1 MTLSIRFLFI
11 AVLQVVITS
20 IITYWLVADEYIELS
35 EQSLETLE
43 KFMIEQK
50 QQELKNY
57 TSLAI
62 SAVDHLYKPSDQDNT
77 VVKSLVADIFDS
89 MLYSGDDG
97 YFFVYNGKGDNIAHP
112 KEPFRIGKN
121 FWELENSK
129 GEKTIQ
135 ILLENA
141 KAGGGFYRYPWLKPS
156 LKKVS
161 EKMGYSVYLPKWD
174 WMVGTGVY
182 LDDVNSQLSILQ
194 DEIDQHINQTKQII
208 LLVAISSILIIFLF
222 GLLVYLN
229 QKKKTDLKINELGQK
244 IINLQEEERRYFSR
258 ELHDGIVQ
266 ILVSIKYSLEA
277 TSIFLKK
284 SKQLKPQPLD
294 HAETNLITA
303 IQEIRRISHHLHPRI
318 LDELGLSAAM
328 DSLSKEFS
336 LRTGVC
342 VNVTKPAVRKLLP
355 DHINTTLYRVVQ
367 ESLNNIEKHA
377 NANNVVIHLSIQNN
391 WLTLLVK
398 DDGSGFDTSPDANTS
413 EFGIG
418 LRNLAERVEFH
429 SGKFN
434 IASSRKGT
442 SIRAQIPTASFVNYF
457 NKKNIEAAQ

>member
-1 MTLSIRFLFI
+1 MSLSIRLLFI
-11 AVLQVVITS
+11 AVFQVVITS

-43 KFMIEQK
+43 SFMIEQK

-57 TSLAI
+57 TYIAI
-62 SAVDHLYKPSDQDNT
+62 SAVDHLYRSSDQDNT

-89 MLYSGDDG
+89 MLYNGDDG
-97 YFFVYNGKGDNIAHP
+97 YFFVYDGQGVSIAHP
-112 KEPFRIGKN
+112 KEPFRIGKS
-121 FWELENSK
+121 FWELESTE
-129 GEKTIQ
+129 GEKMIQ
-135 ILLENA
+135 ILLKNA

-156 LKKVS
+156 LQEES

-194 DEIDQHINQTKQII
+194 NEIDRHINKTKQII
-208 LLVAISSILIIFLF
+208 LLVAISSIFIIFLF
-222 GLLVYLN
+222 GLIVNLSH
-229 QKKKTDLKINELGQK
+229 KKKTDLKISELGQK

-258 ELHDGIVQ
+258 ELHDGIIQ

-284 SKQLKPQPLD
+284 AKQAKPVPLE
-294 HAETNLITA
+294 HAEANLVIA

-328 DSLSKEFS
+328 DALSKEFS
-336 LRTGVC
+336 QRTNVF

-377 NANNVVIHLSIQNN
+377 NATNVAIHLSIQND

-398 DDGSGFDTSPDANTS
+398 DDGSGFDNGPKADKA

-418 LRNLAERVEFH
+418 LRNLAERVEYH
-429 SGKFN
+429 SGKFD
-434 IASSRKGT
+434 ISSSNKGT
-442 SIRAQIPTASFVNYF
+442 VIKAEIPTASFVIRRQLTCPVGVN
-457 NKKNIEAAQ
+457 

>member
-1 MTLSIRFLFI
+1 MTLSIRLLFI

-43 KFMIEQK
+43 NFMIEQK

-62 SAVDHLYKPSDQDNT
+62 SAVDHLYRPSDQNNT
-77 VVKSLVADIFDS
+77 VVKSLAADIFDR

-97 YFFVYNGKGDNIAHP
+97 YFFVYDGKGVSIAHP

-121 FWELENSK
+121 FWELENAK

-156 LKKVS
+156 LQKKS
-161 EKMGYSVYLPKWD
+161 EKMGYSVYLPNWD

-194 DEIDQHINQTKQII
+194 DEIDQHINKTKQII
-208 LLVAISSILIIFLF
+208 LLVAISSIFIIFLF
-222 GLLVYLN
+222 GLIVNLN
-229 QKKKTDLKINELGQK
+229 QKKKTDIKISELGQK

-284 SKQLKPQPLD
+284 AKQSKPPPLG
-294 HAETNLITA
+294 HAETNLVTA

-336 LRTGVC
+336 QRTGVS

-377 NANNVVIHLSIQNN
+377 NASNAAIHLSIQNN

-398 DDGSGFDTSPDANTS
+398 DDGSGFDTNPEANTS
-413 EFGIG
+413 GFGIG
-418 LRNLAERVEFH
+418 LRNLAERVEYH
-429 SGKFN
+429 SGKFD
-434 IASSRKGT
+434 ISSSVKGT
-442 SIRAQIPTASFVNYF
+442 TIRAEIPTASFVNYF
-457 NKKNIEAAQ
+457 NQSNIESA